1 MRRKLIR
8 VAVVAAL
15 LLLPFIVRVLYVQLT
30 ALPDEVIVATGPAD
44 GRYRQIGE
52 GLKAEL
58 RRRHPRM
65 TVTLKETD
73 CSLEN
78 LQLLQRGE
86 VDFALYQTDTESIL
100 QEAPTAEHDEI
111 AFVSNLYSE
120 VAHFIVR
127 NDSDINTPDDLRG
140 HTVAIGQEK
149 SGDYAMSQILLEHFG
164 LDEQAV
170 EVRRFDYVEI
180 EKGLQDGSL
189 DAAFITSGIRAD
201 VFKSLLADGL
211 CRLLDVPH
219 TDVLSVRHLAV
230 SPYVIPAGL
239 YRPYAPAVPPQ
250 DIHTV
255 TLRAQL
261 LTRSDTSNGLVKE
274 VTGIVLSERF
284 VKQQELTELFAD
296 GNKFASDKP
305 EFTPHP
311 ATAGV
316 FDPHMRPLLN
326 TDFVEATEGIRSFV
340 VSFLI
345 AGYLAFRWFRRYRI
359 RGKEHRLDQYIRT
372 MLELERKQ
380 LDLDQYDGS
389 SDLEALQ
396 TLLDELTGLR
406 QEALAELTAHEL
418 NEDRA
423 AASFLEMAHALSDK
437 INAKISRQRLDKRFQ
452 ELTEVLR
459 NERQSGSN

>member
-1 MRRKLIR
+1 
-8 VAVVAAL
+8 
-15 LLLPFIVRVLYVQLT
+15 
-30 ALPDEVIVATGPAD
+30 VATGPAD

-58 RRRHPRM
+58 LRRHPGM
-65 TVTLKETD
+65 TVTPKETD
-73 CSLEN
+73 GSLEN

-100 QEAPTAEHDEI
+100 QGAPTAEHDEI
-111 AFVSNLYSE
+111 AFVSNVYSE

-127 NDSDINTPDDLRG
+127 NDSGINSPGDLRG
-140 HTVAIGQEK
+140 HTVAIGQNK

-164 LDEQAV
+164 LDEQTV
-170 EVRRFDYVEI
+170 EVRRYDYIEI

-189 DAAFITSGIRAD
+189 DAAFVTAGIRAD
-201 VFKSLLADGL
+201 VFKSLFDDGH

-219 TDVLSVRHLAV
+219 ADVLSVRRLAV
-230 SPYVIPAGL
+230 TPYVIPAGL
-239 YRPYAPAVPPQ
+239 YRSHAPAVPLQ
-250 DIHTV
+250 DVQTV

-261 LTRSDTSNGLVKE
+261 LTRSDTSNSLVKE
-274 VTGIVLSERF
+274 VTDIVLSERF
-284 VKQQELTELFAD
+284 VKQQELTELFTD
-296 GNKFASDKP
+296 GNDFARNKP

-311 ATAGV
+311 ATTGV

-345 AGYLAFRWFRRYRI
+345 AGYLAFRWYRRFRI
-359 RGKEHRLDQYIRT
+359 RGKEHRLDQYIRA

-423 AASFLEMAHALSDK
+423 ADSFLEMSHALSDK

-452 ELTEVLR
+452 ELTDILR
-459 NERQSGSN
+459 SERRAGSG